1 MPKSAYE
8 KAGVSIDRGNQAVE
22 RIRSMVKHM
31 GVQEIGKFGGFFP
44 LKSRVK
50 HPILVSSADGVGT
63 KLKVAFLTGVHNTV
77 GRDLVN
83 HCVNDIL
90 VYGAEPLFFLDYL
103 AAGRVEPRIVGEV
116 VSGVLDGCLDNGM
129 VLLGGE
135 TAEMP
140 GFYREG
146 EYDIAGF
153 IVGIVARENV
163 VDGKSICPGDLLIG
177 LPSTGLHTNGYS
189 LARHIVFDKLNLKAS
204 SRVSELA
211 LPIGEELLRVH
222 RSYLKPLRP
231 LLEEKLL
238 KGLAHITG
246 GGLLENVPRILP
258 DAVSVV
264 IEKTWPL
271 PPLFSFLV
279 QAGNVSEAERY
290 RVFNMGIGMVLFI
303 EPRKLSR
310 VEAVLGRMGEE
321 FFLIGQATG
330 NQGGERVRIK

>member
-8 KAGVSIDRGNQAVE
+8 KAGVSIDRGNQAVA
-22 RIRSMVKHM
+22 RIQSMVKRM

-44 LKSRVK
+44 LKGSLKR
-50 HPILVSSADGVGT
+50 PILVSSADGVGT
-63 KLKVAFLTGVHNTV
+63 KLKVAFLMGVHNTI

-90 VYGAEPLFFLDYL
+90 VYGAKPLFFLDYL
-103 AAGRVEPRIVGEV
+103 ASGRVEPRVVGEV
-116 VSGVLDGCLDNGM
+116 VSGVLDGCLDNEM

-140 GFYREG
+140 GFYHEG

-153 IVGIVARENV
+153 IVGLVDKENV
-163 VDGKSICPGDLLIG
+163 VDGKAIRKGDLLVG

-189 LARHIVFDKLNLKAS
+189 LARHIVFETLGLKIGS
-204 SRVSELA
+204 KVSGLER
-211 LPIGEELLRVH
+211 PIGEELLRVH
-222 RSYLKPLRP
+222 RSYLKPVRP

-238 KGLAHITG
+238 KGMAHITG

-258 DAVSVV
+258 ESVSVV
-264 IEKTWPL
+264 IEKTWPV

-279 QAGNVSEAERY
+279 QAGSVSEAERY
-290 RVFNMGIGMVLFI
+290 RVFNMGIGMVLVI
-303 EPRKLSR
+303 DPRRLSR
-310 VEAVLGRMGEE
+310 VEAALEKAGEE
-321 FFLIGQATG
+321 FFLIGQVAE
-330 NQGGERVRIK
+330 NKGGERVRIK

>member
-8 KAGVSIDRGNQAVE
+8 KSGVSIDRGNQAVQ
-22 RIRSMVKHM
+22 RIQSMVKKM

-44 LKSRVK
+44 LKGGLK
-50 HPILVSSADGVGT
+50 NPILVSSADGVGT
-63 KLKVAFLTGVHNTV
+63 KLKIAFMMNVHNTV

-90 VYGAEPLFFLDYL
+90 VYGARPLFFLDYL
-103 AAGRVEPRIVGEV
+103 AAGRVEPKTVGEV
-116 VSGVLDGCLDNGM
+116 VSGVLDGCLDNEM

-153 IVGIVARENV
+153 IVGLVGKADVI
-163 VDGKSICPGDLLIG
+163 DGKAICRGDLLIG
-177 LPSTGLHTNGYS
+177 LPSSGLHTNGYS
-189 LARHIVFDKLNLKAS
+189 LARQIVFEKLHLKANS
-204 SRVSELA
+204 KVSELE
-211 LPIGEELLRVH
+211 LPIGAELLRVH
-222 RSYLKPLRP
+222 RSYLKTVRP

-238 KGLAHITG
+238 KGMAHITG

-258 DAVSVV
+258 ADTGVV
-264 IEKTWPL
+264 IERTWPV

-279 QAGNVSEAERY
+279 QAGSVSASECY
-290 RVFNMGIGMVLFI
+290 RVFNMGIGMVLVI
-303 EPRKLSR
+303 EPKKLSR
-310 VEAVLGRMGEE
+310 VEAVLKRMGEGH
-321 FFLIGQATG
+321 FLIGQVTEHK
-330 NQGGERVRIK
+330 GGARVRIK

>member
-8 KAGVSIDRGNQAVE
+8 KAGVSIDRGNQAVA
-22 RIRSMVKHM
+22 RIQSMVKRM

-44 LKSRVK
+44 LKGSLKR
-50 HPILVSSADGVGT
+50 PILVSSADGVGT
-63 KLKVAFLTGVHNTV
+63 KLKVAFLMGVHNTV

-90 VYGAEPLFFLDYL
+90 VYGAKPLFFLDYL
-103 AAGRVEPRIVGEV
+103 ASGRVEPRVVGEV
-116 VSGVLDGCLDNGM
+116 VSGVLDGCLDNEM

-140 GFYREG
+140 GFYHEG

-153 IVGIVARENV
+153 IVGLVDKENV
-163 VDGKSICPGDLLIG
+163 VDGKAIRKGDLLVG

-189 LARHIVFDKLNLKAS
+189 LARHIVFETLGLKIGS
-204 SRVSELA
+204 KVSGLER
-211 LPIGEELLRVH
+211 PIGEELLRVH
-222 RSYLKPLRP
+222 RSYLKPVRP

-238 KGLAHITG
+238 KGMAHITG

-258 DAVSVV
+258 ESVSVV
-264 IEKTWPL
+264 IEKTWPV

-279 QAGNVSEAERY
+279 QAGSVSEAERY
-290 RVFNMGIGMVLFI
+290 RVFNMGIGMVLVI
-303 EPRKLSR
+303 DPRRLSR
-310 VEAVLGRMGEE
+310 VEAALEKAGEE
-321 FFLIGQATG
+321 FFLIGQVAE
-330 NQGGERVRIK
+330 NKGGERVRIK

>member
-22 RIRSMVKHM
+22 RIRSMVRRL

-44 LKSRVK
+44 LKSGMR

-63 KLKVAFLTGVHNTV
+63 KLKVAFLMGVHNTV

-90 VYGAEPLFFLDYL
+90 VYGARPLFFLDYL
-103 AAGRVEPRIVGEV
+103 ASGRVEPQVVGEIV
-116 VSGVLDGCLDNGM
+116 AGVLDGCLDNEM

-140 GFYREG
+140 GFYHEG

-153 IVGIVARENV
+153 IVGIVDKAEV
-163 VDGKSICPGDLLIG
+163 VDGRSIRKGDLLIG

-189 LARHIVFDKLNLKAS
+189 LARQIVFETLGLKAG
-204 SRVSELA
+204 SRVSELE
-211 LPIGEELLRVH
+211 LSIGEELLRVH
-222 RSYLKPLRP
+222 RSYLKPVRLLLR
-231 LLEEKLL
+231 EKLL
-238 KGLAHITG
+238 KGMAHITG

-258 DAVSVV
+258 ETVSVAL
-264 IEKTWPL
+264 ERTWPV

-279 QAGNVSEAERY
+279 QAGSVSEAERY
-290 RVFNMGIGMVLFI
+290 RVFNMGIGMVLVI
-303 EPRKLSR
+303 DSKKLSR
-310 VEAVLGRMGEE
+310 VEAVLQKAGEE
-321 FFLIGQATG
+321 YFLIGQAIPR
-330 NQGGERVRIK
+330 QGGERVRIQ

>member
-8 KAGVSIDRGNQAVE
+8 RAGVSIDRGNEAVE
-22 RIRSMVKHM
+22 RIKSMVKRM

-44 LKSRVK
+44 LKGGLK
-50 HPILVSSADGVGT
+50 NPILVSSADGVGT
-63 KLKVAFLTGVHNTV
+63 KLKIAFLTGVHNTV

-90 VYGAEPLFFLDYL
+90 VYGARPLFFLDYL
-103 AAGRVEPRIVGEV
+103 ASGRVEPKVVGEV
-116 VSGVLDGCLDNGM
+116 VSGVLDGCLDNEM

-140 GFYREG
+140 GFYQEG

-153 IVGIVARENV
+153 IVGIVGKENV
-163 VDGKSICPGDLLIG
+163 VDGKTIRKGDLLIG

-204 SRVSELA
+204 SKVSELE
-211 LPIGEELLRVH
+211 LSIGAELLRVH
-222 RSYLKPLRP
+222 RSYLKAVRP

-238 KGLAHITG
+238 KGMAHITG

-258 DAVSVV
+258 EPVSVV
-264 IEKTWPL
+264 IEKTWPV

-279 QAGNVSEAERY
+279 QAGSVSEAERY
-290 RVFNMGIGMVLFI
+290 RVFNMGIGMVLVI
-303 EPRKLSR
+303 EPKKLSR
-310 VEAVLGRMGEE
+310 VEAALAQAGEE
-321 FFLIGQATG
+321 YFLIGQVTDNA
-330 NQGGERVRIK
+330 GGARVRIK

>member
-8 KAGVSIDRGNQAVE
+8 KSGVSIDRGNQAVA
-22 RIRSMVKHM
+22 RIQSMVKSM

-44 LKSRVK
+44 LKGGLK
-50 HPILVSSADGVGT
+50 NPILVSSADGVGT
-63 KLKVAFLTGVHNTV
+63 KLKIAFLMNVHNTV

-90 VYGAEPLFFLDYL
+90 VYGARPLFFLDYL
-103 AAGRVEPRIVGEV
+103 AAGRVEPETVGEV
-116 VSGVLDGCLDNGM
+116 VSGVLDGCLDNEM

-153 IVGIVARENV
+153 IVGLVAKADV
-163 VDGKSICPGDLLIG
+163 IDGKSIRKGDLLIG
-177 LPSTGLHTNGYS
+177 LPSSGLHTNGYS
-189 LARHIVFDKLNLKAS
+189 LARQIVFEKLNLKAN
-204 SRVSELA
+204 SRVSELD
-211 LPIGEELLRVH
+211 LPIGAELLRVH
-222 RSYLKPLRP
+222 RSYLKTVRP

-238 KGLAHITG
+238 KGMAHITG

-258 DAVSVV
+258 PDAGVV
-264 IEKTWPL
+264 IERTWPV

-279 QAGNVSEAERY
+279 QAGSVSAGERY
-290 RVFNMGIGMVLFI
+290 RVFNMGIGMVLI
-303 EPRKLSR
+303 IDPKKLSR
-310 VEAVLGRMGEE
+310 VESALERTGEGY
-321 FFLIGQATG
+321 FLIGQVTEHR
-330 NQGGERVRIK
+330 GGERVRIQ